1 MGTASLTDLSGTT
14 NAATVLANDYALV
27 DDMLL
32 DLDPNTN
39 VTTDMSAYTFTTY
52 FTSAQLTEIAALQGG
67 GTVGSPE
74 VSAATDVLMTFKVPS
89 NVSRMTAVQF
99 HAIANNVAT
108 LDGSHYWTFQFQTA
122 TSRTGTWT
130 TQASLVIGG
139 ASPVYEA
146 ATTSFSTAYVTTG
159 QFWRVRGEDTGG
171 ADTDIQITVKF
182 KTEHRT

>member
-14 NAATVLANDYALV
+14 NAATVLANDHALV

-39 VTTDMSAYTFTTY
+39 VTTDTSAYVSTTY
-52 FTSAQLTEIAALQGG
+52 FTAAQLTEIAALQGG

-89 NVSRMTAVQF
+89 NVTRMTAVQF
-99 HAIANNVAT
+99 HAIANNVTA
-108 LDGSHYWTFQFQTA
+108 LDGTHNWSFQFQAA

-130 TQASLVIGG
+130 TQATLGIGG

-146 ATTSFSTAYVTTG
+146 STTSFSTAYVTTG
-159 QFWRVRGEDTGG
+159 QFWRVRAVKSSSPG
-171 ADTDIQITVKF
+171 TDIQITVKF
-182 KTEHRT
+182 KTEHKE